1 MSTEHKISRRDAL
14 KRIGATVVSGAVASS
29 GLLSLA
35 SCEAK
40 RNKRIIFYFTGTGN
54 CLYIARQLAG
64 ENTELLS
71 IPQLIKRGKYEF
83 EADEIGIVYPIYGHM
98 PPNMVREFIRK
109 AKLKAGYKFAVL
121 TYGARKCDAVEIW
134 DRVSRKAG
142 HVFDYIG
149 TIIMVDNWLPNFD
162 MNEQIKIDKHIPE
175 NLQKITADINGQKHW
190 HEPVT
195 EEERQQHL
203 GFMQRSGLD
212 PEVGF
217 LLKSEKCFTV
227 TDACIDC
234 GICTYVCP
242 RGNYELTSKGAKMAG
257 DCEFCFACIQNCP
270 QRAIQFA
277 KPEKE
282 GTFPDGTEKNPNARY
297 RNEHISLMDLKLANN
312 QKL

>member
-1 MSTEHKISRRDAL
+1 MSMDNKISRRDAL
-14 KRIGATVVSGAVASS
+14 KRMGAAVVSGAVASS

-40 RNKRIIFYFTGTGN
+40 KSKRIIFYFTGTGN
-54 CLYIARQLAG
+54 SLYIARQLAE

-71 IPQLIKRGKYEF
+71 IPQMVKQGKYEF

-98 PPNMVREFIRK
+98 PPNMVRRFIQK
-109 AKLKAGYKFAVL
+109 ANLKADYLFAVL
-121 TYGARKCDAVEIW
+121 TYGNRKCNAVEIW
-134 DRVSRKAG
+134 DEVSRQAG
-142 HVFDYIG
+142 KRFDYIG

-162 MNEQIKIDKHIPE
+162 MNEQMKIDKHIPE
-175 NLQKITADINGQKHW
+175 NLQKITADINGGRHW

-195 EEERQQHL
+195 EEERQQHQ

-217 LLKSEKCFTV
+217 LIKSEKSFTV
-227 TDACIDC
+227 ADACIDC

-242 RGNYELTSKGAKMAG
+242 RGNYELTSRGVKMSG

-270 QRAIQFA
+270 QKAIQFR
-277 KPEKE
+277 KSED
-282 GTFPDGTEKNPNARY
+282 GSFPDGTEKNPNARY

>member
-1 MSTEHKISRRDAL
+1 MSTDNKISRRDAL
-14 KRIGATVVSGAVASS
+14 KRMGAAVLGGAVASS
-29 GLLSLA
+29 GLLSLT
-35 SCEAK
+35 SCEGK

-64 ENTELLS
+64 ADTELLS
-71 IPQLIKRGKYEF
+71 IPQMVKRGKYEF

-98 PPNMVREFIRK
+98 PPYMVRQFIQK
-109 AKLKAGYKFAVL
+109 ARLKAGYRFAVL

-134 DRVSRKAG
+134 DRISRKAG
-142 HVFDYIG
+142 NAFDYIG
-149 TIIMVDNWLPNFD
+149 TIVMVDNWLPNFD

-175 NLQKITADINGQKHW
+175 NLQKITADIGGRRHW

-195 EEERQQHL
+195 EEERQQHQ

-217 LLKSEKCFTV
+217 LMKSERCFTV

-242 RGNYELTSKGAKMAG
+242 RGNYELTSKGVGISG
-257 DCEFCFACIQNCP
+257 DREFCFACIQNCP
-270 QRAIQFA
+270 QRAIQFR
-277 KPEKE
+277 KSED
-282 GTFPDGTEKNPNARY
+282 GSFPDGTEKNPNARY

-312 QKL
+312 QKP